1 MLKRLVRLFLLAAA
15 ALVRATSALAAGGQ
29 HTFEGRAAAERHEVA
44 GHEPAHEAGCF
55 APAAEQWG
63 ELFTLLGGLSP

>member
-15 ALVRATSALAAGGQ
+15 ALVRATTALAAGEQ
-29 HTFEGRAAAERHEVA
+29 HTFEGTAAAERDEVA
-44 GHEPAHEAGCF
+44 GRESAHAAGCF
-55 APAAEQWG
+55 APAVEQWG